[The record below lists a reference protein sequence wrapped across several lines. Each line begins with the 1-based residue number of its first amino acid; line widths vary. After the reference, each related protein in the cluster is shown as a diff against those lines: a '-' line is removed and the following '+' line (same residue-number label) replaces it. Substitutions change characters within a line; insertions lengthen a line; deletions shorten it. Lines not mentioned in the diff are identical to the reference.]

1 MRVCALTRCAPP
13 THVAW
18 YGDSFAKL
26 ANLAAQTSEMEVV
39 WVTGRA
45 FAASKRMEV
54 TFFIGLNLNLGKGAW
69 TMSLKFAMTQS
80 DCCLPCFPELADSE
94 LSDISRAF
102 ALRIIHH
109 VMIKTLATCPT
120 RGARRWRM
128 SSMSLAR
135 P

>member
-1 MRVCALTRCAPP
+1 MDVVTDRATKSSGSGMRVCALTRCAPP

-54 TFFIGLNLNLGKGAW
+54 AFFVGLNLNLGKR
-69 TMSLKFAMTQS
+69 
-80 DCCLPCFPELADSE
+80 ELG
-94 LSDISRAF
+94 R
-102 ALRIIHH
+102 
-109 VMIKTLATCPT
+109 
-120 RGARRWRM
+120 
-128 SSMSLAR
+128 
-135 P
+135 

>member
-54 TFFIGLNLNLGKGAW
+54 AFFVGLNLNLGKREFQN
-69 TMSLKFAMTQS
+69 SLIPS
-80 DCCLPCFPELADSE
+80 LATSHASSPYE
-94 LSDISRAF
+94 LS
-102 ALRIIHH
+102 
-109 VMIKTLATCPT
+109 TT
-120 RGARRWRM
+120 
-128 SSMSLAR
+128 
-135 P
+135 